1 MGQKRPNPHP
11 QALGSLGGKARAKS
25 LSSVEIAKIAS
36 RGGKARAE
44 KLSAHEL
51 SRIGA
56 EANLPPNTVPQKLRK
71 TLPGQ
76 PQEHEPEKKSQ
87 EKRSD
92 GVYHKESPFGLVF
105 WSRALSAP
113 VYIRI
118 ERQVIGNSG
127 EYNGKAKNAT
137 RKMVS
142 YKRHYKKN
150 CPDCEDNTREEM

>member
-1 MGQKRPNPHP
+1 MRFSGVALSSHA
-11 QALGSLGGKARAKS
+11 QAGVIPLTKTVSASSAASAHLLEAAKS
-25 LSSVEIAKIAS
+25 
-36 RGGKARAE
+36 
-44 KLSAHEL
+44 
-51 SRIGA
+51 
-56 EANLPPNTVPQKLRK
+56 
-71 TLPGQ
+71 LPGQ

-92 GVYHKESPFGLVF
+92 GVYYKESPFGFVF
-105 WSRALSAP
+105 WSGALSVP

-118 ERQVIGNSG
+118 ERQVIGNRG

-150 CPDCEDNTREEM
+150 CPDCEDHTREEM